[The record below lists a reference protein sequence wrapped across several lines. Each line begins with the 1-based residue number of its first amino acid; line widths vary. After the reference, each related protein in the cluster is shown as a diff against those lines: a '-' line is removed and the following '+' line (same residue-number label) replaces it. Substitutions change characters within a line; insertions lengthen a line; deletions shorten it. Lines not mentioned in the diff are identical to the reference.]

1 MERGHLLLERNVID
15 KRHGRFVQCRDLTLL
30 VLILAMPAYPQE
42 VFTMVKIDR
51 KAEAVLA
58 AVFDS
63 LPGRIDV
70 FIKADSTYV
79 IEAAYGEQKQVKILT
94 AEEDRGLLAMAP
106 PQITTRDMSSAE
118 NWRAIT
124 TFPAERAR

>member
-1 MERGHLLLERNVID
+1 
-15 KRHGRFVQCRDLTLL
+15 
-30 VLILAMPAYPQE
+30 MPAYPQE